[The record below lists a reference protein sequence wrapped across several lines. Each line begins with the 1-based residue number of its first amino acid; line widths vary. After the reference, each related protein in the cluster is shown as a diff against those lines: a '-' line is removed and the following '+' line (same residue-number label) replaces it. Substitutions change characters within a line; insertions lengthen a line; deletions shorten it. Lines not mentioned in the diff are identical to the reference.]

1 MPRLSRVVRCLVAT
15 LMVAAML
22 PTTSSAQITRG
33 GISGTVRDAS
43 GGVVPGATVTVTNM
57 DTNASQTHV
66 SDAQGFY
73 RAAALEPGRYM
84 VITELTGFRRVEQ
97 KEVIVRSALETPVD
111 VRLSPATVGEE
122 VTVTAESPLVGL
134 NRTNPTIA
142 STVNARQVVE
152 LPLAGGRNLNNLI
165 LTVPNSASTTG
176 QGTFAVNGNR
186 PRNNNY
192 MVDGSDNNDISVTIS
207 TSQMVPEAVAEFQVL
222 QNPYSVEFGRNS
234 GGQINVITKSGT
246 NRFSGDIWDYYQA
259 SGLNSRTNIEKDND
273 LATPARLIRHQA
285 GGGVGGPIYRDKAF
299 FFGLYQRDTQRP
311 ADRPSATTVTI
322 PTPAGYAALQSVP
335 LGDGQTAASRA
346 AVLDRISFLENMY
359 AQNPTFRSLSRRR
372 SSMAC
377 RSRPD
382 RPTSTSSIQAR
393 TTRAWAGLTCGRSPN
408 DTFTVRYSLN
418 DRFDENLA
426 EHRLRSALCQQSG
439 FGRYQ
444 PRRQQRAHLLVKH
457 VERGAVLARAPRS
470 GLPGERPDQ
479 SDGRHHRGVHD
490 RRDPQI
496 SRSRA

>member
-142 STVNARQVVE
+142 STVNTRQVVE

-259 SGLNSRTNIEKDND
+259 SGLNSRTNIEKDNN

-285 GGGVGGPIYRDKAF
+285 RRRCRRPDLPRQ
-299 FFGLYQRDTQRP
+299 GLLLRP
-311 ADRPSATTVTI
+311 LSARH
-322 PTPAGYAALQSVP
+322 
-335 LGDGQTAASRA
+335 AASR
-346 AVLDRISFLENMY
+346 
-359 AQNPTFRSLSRRR
+359 Q
-372 SSMAC
+372 
-377 RSRPD
+377 
-382 RPTSTSSIQAR
+382 
-393 TTRAWAGLTCGRSPN
+393 SP
-408 DTFTVRYSLN
+408 
-418 DRFDENLA
+418 
-426 EHRLRSALCQQSG
+426 
-439 FGRYQ
+439 
-444 PRRQQRAHLLVKH
+444 
-457 VERGAVLARAPRS
+457 ERGP
-470 GLPGERPDQ
+470 P
-479 SDGRHHRGVHD
+479 
-490 RRDPQI
+490 
-496 SRSRA
+496 

>member
-33 GISGTVRDAS
+33 GISGTVRDSS

-322 PTPAGYAALQSVP
+322 PTPAGYRGAPERAARRRPDGREPRRRARSDRLPREHVRAEPHVPKPVIVDARQWRVDPDRTDQLQRRRSKHVSHG
-335 LGDGQTAASRA
+335 LGPGRRA
-346 AVLDRISFLENMY
+346 AVPE
-359 AQNPTFRSLSRRR
+359 
-372 SSMAC
+372 
-377 RSRPD
+377 
-382 RPTSTSSIQAR
+382 
-393 TTRAWAGLTCGRSPN
+393 
-408 DTFTVRYSLN
+408 RYVYGPL
-418 DRFDENLA
+418 LA
-426 EHRLRSALCQQSG
+426 ERSV
-439 FGRYQ
+439 R
-444 PRRQQRAHLLVKH
+444 
-457 VERGAVLARAPRS
+457 
-470 GLPGERPDQ
+470 
-479 SDGRHHRGVHD
+479 
-490 RRDPQI
+490 
-496 SRSRA
+496 

>member
-165 LTVPNSASTTG
+165 LTVPNSASTDGPGHVCG
-176 QGTFAVNGNR
+176 QRQSAA
-186 PRNNNY
+186 
-192 MVDGSDNNDISVTIS
+192 
-207 TSQMVPEAVAEFQVL
+207 QQQL
-222 QNPYSVEFGRNS
+222 HGRRL
-234 GGQINVITKSGT
+234 GQQ
-246 NRFSGDIWDYYQA
+246 RHLGDDF
-259 SGLNSRTNIEKDND
+259 D
-273 LATPARLIRHQA
+273 LADRARGRGRVPGPAEPVQRRVRAQQRRTDQRHHEVRHQSLQ
-285 GGGVGGPIYRDKAF
+285 RRHL
-299 FFGLYQRDTQRP
+299 GL
-311 ADRPSATTVTI
+311 
-322 PTPAGYAALQSVP
+322 
-335 LGDGQTAASRA
+335 
-346 AVLDRISFLENMY
+346 
-359 AQNPTFRSLSRRR
+359 
-372 SSMAC
+372 
-377 RSRPD
+377 
-382 RPTSTSSIQAR
+382 
-393 TTRAWAGLTCGRSPN
+393 
-408 DTFTVRYSLN
+408 
-418 DRFDENLA
+418 
-426 EHRLRSALCQQSG
+426 
-439 FGRYQ
+439 
-444 PRRQQRAHLLVKH
+444 
-457 VERGAVLARAPRS
+457 
-470 GLPGERPDQ
+470 LPGERPELADEHREGQ
-479 SDGRHHRGVHD
+479 RSGRRP
-490 RRDPQI
+490 RD
-496 SRSRA
+496 